1 MGAHKTWRAG
11 NDAAIRG
18 SRTEKR
24 NATTEGQAV
33 TRGSEQGK
41 DGAGD
46 EVGLHVL
53 VRQNGGG
60 CGA

>member
-24 NATTEGQAV
+24 NATTKSQAIK
-33 TRGSEQGK
+33 RSSEQGK
-41 DGAGD
+41 DGAGH
-46 EVGLHVL
+46 EVGLHVP
-53 VRQNGGG
+53 VRQNGSG